1 MSVVLPFLTAYD
13 PPGTSEGTLDP
24 LGLYQIADQLAVQLV
39 PAIRERMQRIRFL
52 TAIAV
57 GSFVTEEIEDDPKNR
72 DASPYLVWE
81 WLLVEA
87 LIRTRGDD
95 DTLWGVPGTLVGKN
109 ALSQYNYI
117 DARSYLKTP
126 RIFGFHGVYKR
137 LALHLGILD
146 VHLRPGPN
154 ADLLKNAWA
163 FGMRRKANA
172 LMDQW
177 KKAIETS
184 LKNKPPHTKSHWA
197 LTDWKELADA
207 FPPLPIP
214 KKEKSVLYE
223 LLHSTDNMKLGA
235 LPDIWKLQSEI
246 PEDDYHEEW
255 LHKRLKEQQPRYS
268 HLIDTIQ
275 AYEQFARSLQ
285 DAFDI
290 LRAEAV
296 RSDIHGFHVPDI
308 IRDPDFINCIHD
320 LDTQFEKT
328 FMALGEIRNA
338 RLSLQNLFQ
347 QRFGEFA
354 EPMDHGSIALAL
366 CAHHEKVQQDKS
378 ESGKRP
384 WFDRLGANRIYIR
397 HAYRNQREEIKPD
410 QYVHTYRG
418 WPIRRFYK
426 DLT

>member
-1 MSVVLPFLTAYD
+1 MNISLPFLTAYD

-24 LGLYQIADQLAVQLV
+24 LGLYQIADQLAMQLV

-57 GSFVTEEIEDDPKNR
+57 GSFITEEIEDDPKNR

-87 LIRTRGDD
+87 LLRTKEND
-95 DTLWGVPGTLVGKN
+95 DTIWGVPGMGVGKN
-109 ALSQYNYI
+109 ALEQYGYI

-163 FGMRRKANA
+163 TGVGRKAIA

-177 KKAIETS
+177 KKAIEIS
-184 LKNKPPHTKSHWA
+184 LKNKPPRTKTHWA
-197 LTDWKELADA
+197 LPDWKELADA

-223 LLHSTDNMKLGA
+223 LLHSSDNMRLGA
-235 LPDIWKLQSEI
+235 LQDIWKLQPEI
-246 PEDDYHEEW
+246 DSDDYHEEW
-255 LHKRLKEQQPRYS
+255 LHERLKVKQPRYS
-268 HLIDTIQ
+268 HLIETIQ
-275 AYEQFARSLQ
+275 AYEQFSRSLQ

-296 RSDIHGFHVPDI
+296 RSDIRGFHVPDI
-308 IRDPDFINCIHD
+308 TKDPDFIHCIQNID
-320 LDTQFEKT
+320 KKFEKT
-328 FMALGEIRNA
+328 FTALGEIRNA

-347 QRFGEFA
+347 QRFSVFA
-354 EPMDHGSIALAL
+354 EPMDHGSIAMAL
-366 CAHHEKVQQDKS
+366 CAHHEQVQREKS

-384 WFDRLGANRIYIR
+384 WFDRLGNDRIYIR
-397 HAYRNQREEIKPD
+397 HAYRNQREKIKPD
-410 QYVHTYRG
+410 EYVHTYRG
-418 WPIRRFYK
+418 WPIRRFYQ